1 MSVFCLLEIIVYST
15 KTSIW
20 FRSLFIYQEEV
31 KRAKRWMEWRL
42 YQSQTNPRH
51 AWQGEGL
58 QCCRLHTPN
67 VMFYGCIVWLAGFPR
82 GSVHGADRI
91 YQIYQAY
98 TMHSQ
103 TSSFSQGNLV
113 ILFCSV
119 QQRVWGS
126 GVVGLHKHCLLLM
139 VLCGLAT
146 SEGGQVLTDCST
158 IALWMEE
165 LGNLSSWVGLVVV
178 CLQVHHLELIHSLQI
193 PCHPSQNNQN

>member
-1 MSVFCLLEIIVYST
+1 MSVLCLFEIIVYST
-15 KTSIW
+15 ETSIV
-20 FRSLFIYQEEV
+20 FRSLFIYQEV
-31 KRAKRWMEWRL
+31 QRAKRWMEWRL

-51 AWQGEGL
+51 AWQREGL
-58 QCCRLHTPN
+58 QWCCLN

-91 YQIYQAY
+91 YQMYQAY

-103 TSSFSQGNLV
+103 TSYFQPRQPCNIVL
-113 ILFCSV
+113 LSV
-119 QQRVWGS
+119 PAGFRVRS
-126 GVVGLHKHCLLLM
+126 CDVDKHCLLLM

-146 SEGGQVLTDCST
+146 FGGGQVLTDCRM

-165 LGNLSSWVGLVVV
+165 LWNLSSWVGLVVV
-178 CLQVHHLELIHSLQI
+178 CLQVHHLEHIHSLQI